1 MGDNLSKSTLGDPPI
16 SPAQAQIRAL
26 LTGWSDAV
34 REKNLDQLMAY
45 YAPDIV
51 AYDAI
56 MQLQFKGADAYRK
69 HWEFCLGLCESG
81 MLFEQH
87 EVTVYADEDMAFAHW
102 LNRCG
107 ATDDQGQVN
116 ASWMRASAG
125 YRNTDEGWKAVHE
138 HFSAPFDMATA
149 KALLDLQP

>member
-1 MGDNLSKSTLGDPPI
+1 MKTAARNDYSDTTE
-16 SPAQAQIRAL
+16 AQIRAL
-26 LTGWSDAV
+26 LDAWSVAV
-34 REKNLDQLMAY
+34 QEKNLDRLMSY

-69 HWEFCLGLCESG
+69 HWEFCLGMCEGG

-87 EVTVYADEDMAFAHW
+87 EVTVHSDGDLAFAHW

-107 ATDDQGQVN
+107 GADETGEVK

-125 YRNTDEGWKAVHE
+125 FRKTTDGWKAVHE
-138 HFSAPFDMATA
+138 HFSAPFDMASG
-149 KALLDLQP
+149 KALFDLQP

>member
-1 MGDNLSKSTLGDPPI
+1 MGDNHRNNTPGDPPI

-26 LTGWSDAV
+26 LEGWSVAV
-34 REKNLDQLMAY
+34 REQDLDRLMAY

-56 MQLQFKGADAYRK
+56 MELQFKGADAYRK
-69 HWEFCLGLCESG
+69 HWEFCLGLCGGG
-81 MLFEQH
+81 MVFEQH
-87 EVTVYADEDMAFAHW
+87 QVTVYADEHVAFAHW

-107 ATDDQGQVN
+107 GADETGEVK

-125 YRNTDEGWKAVHE
+125 YRKTDDGWKAVHE
-138 HFSAPFDMATA
+138 HFSAPFDMASG
-149 KALLDLQP
+149 KALFELQP